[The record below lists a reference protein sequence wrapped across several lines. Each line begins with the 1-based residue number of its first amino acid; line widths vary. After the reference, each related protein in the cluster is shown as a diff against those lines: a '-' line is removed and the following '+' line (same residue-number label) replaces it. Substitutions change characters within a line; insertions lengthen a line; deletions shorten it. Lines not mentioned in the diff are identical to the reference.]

1 MEMTSRFVCG
11 KGDVP
16 DIYTKP
22 FVGQWFPGNGGDA
35 SELTTA
41 ILFLHLDNF
50 ATSLAVA
57 CKACR
62 MDLFAQA
69 RNLGIQ
75 TEFFDGQGHRH
86 VTDAAALKIILDAL
100 PARVPQPLLNQAVVV
115 RSGQPSR
122 TELSQAAVPPL
133 RWKIMAGPKVMARG
147 QTCDRVIAWPPDLSV
162 GSYRLHL
169 TDASSVTEETPLI
182 VAPPRAFDGDFDRC
196 WLLAVQLYGIRSARN
211 WGIGDFSDLE
221 GLLELASQLG
231 ADGVGLN
238 PLHALFDDRPAD
250 CSPYSPNSR
259 LFLNPL
265 YIDVEKLPEFQ
276 LGAFAENSD
285 TIVRLRQS
293 DIVDYAAVAELKW
306 RGLRSA
312 FEVFKT
318 NPSTERLAAFSK
330 FRNERGAMLSR
341 FACFEVLRH
350 KFNRPWWEW
359 PAEWQQPD
367 DARSA
372 ALHAGPDSA
381 EIEFVKFVQWSADQ
395 QLQSCRDRA
404 ARLGMKVGLYLD
416 VAVGVQSDGFD
427 AWKEQSAISRH
438 LSVGAPPDALN
449 TAGQNWGLAGFN
461 AAGLEIQS
469 FEPYREMLR
478 ASMRHAGAIRLDHVL
493 GLKRL
498 YLVPHGFA
506 ADNGVYVQMPFE
518 ALLAATAQESVA
530 HRCVVIGE
538 DLGTVPE
545 GFREQMAEWGI
556 WSYQVMMFER
566 DDHGSFR
573 GVDHYASNALVTFN
587 THDLSTYAGWRCF
600 SDLALKRSLG
610 IDPGESDEA
619 RWHALAML
627 TDVLRHHAVDGH
639 DLYAVAGFL
648 ARTKSRLL
656 AISLEDLLGVID
668 QPNIPGTVDEHPNWR
683 RRLPLAI
690 DEIASAIDAPA
701 LRAATGERT
710 RAAT

>member
-1 MEMTSRFVCG
+1 
-11 KGDVP
+11 
-16 DIYTKP
+16 
-22 FVGQWFPGNGGDA
+22 
-35 SELTTA
+35 
-41 ILFLHLDNF
+41 
-50 ATSLAVA
+50 
-57 CKACR
+57 
-62 MDLFAQA
+62 MDLFTRAKE
-69 RNLGIQ
+69 LGIQ
-75 TEFFDGQGHRH
+75 TEFLDGQGHRH
-86 VTDAAALKIILDAL
+86 VTDPAALKIILDAL
-100 PARVPQPLLNQAVVV
+100 PVRAPYRFLEQAVVV
-115 RSGQPSR
+115 RSGRTSR
-122 TELSQAAVPPL
+122 TELKQAARFPL
-133 RWKIMAGPKVMARG
+133 RWKIVAGLE
-147 QTCDRVIAWPPDLSV
+147 VIADGETHAPVIVWPADLPV

-169 TDASSVTEETPLI
+169 TDASSFTEEAPLI

-196 WLLAVQLYGIRSARN
+196 WLLAVQLYGVRSARN
-211 WGIGDFSDLE
+211 WGIGDFTDLE
-221 GLLELASQLG
+221 GLLELASHLG

-238 PLHALFDDRPAD
+238 PLHLLFDDRPAD

-265 YIDVEKLPEFQ
+265 YIDVEKLGFQ
-276 LGAFAENSD
+276 PGVSAESGH
-285 TIVRLRQS
+285 TLARLRAS

-306 RGLRSA
+306 RALRSA
-312 FEVFKT
+312 FEKFGADPKGARQQDF
-318 NPSTERLAAFSK
+318 EK
-330 FRNERGAMLSR
+330 FRAERAPLLSR

-350 KFNRPWWEW
+350 KFNKPWWEW
-359 PAEWQQPD
+359 PKQWRQPD
-367 DARSA
+367 DIKFAKLRE
-372 ALHAGPDSA
+372 GPDAA
-381 EIEFVKFVQWSADQ
+381 EIEFFEFVQWAADR
-395 QLQSCRDRA
+395 QLQSCQDLA
-404 ARLGMKVGLYLD
+404 TRLGMRVGLYLD

-427 AWKEQSAISRH
+427 AWNEQAAISRQ
-438 LSVGAPPDALN
+438 LAVGAPPDALN

-461 AAGLEIQS
+461 AAGLEIRS

-478 ASMRHAGAIRLDHVL
+478 ASMRYAGAIRLDHVL

-506 ADNGVYVQMPFE
+506 ANNGVYVQMPFE

-545 GFREQMAEWGI
+545 GFREQMADWGI

-573 GVDHYASNALVTFN
+573 GIDHYAANALVTFN
-587 THDLSTYAGWRCF
+587 THDLSTYAGWRSF

-610 IDPGESDEA
+610 IDPGESDDA
-619 RWHALAML
+619 RWRALTML
-627 TDVLRHHAVDGH
+627 TDVLRHYAIDRH
-639 DLYAVAGFL
+639 DLYAVASFL

-668 QPNIPGTVDEHPNWR
+668 QANIPGTVNEHPNWR

-690 DEIASAIDAPA
+690 DEIASVIDVPA
-701 LRAATGERT
+701 LKTATGERA